1 MIKAKLTALG
11 VVASL
16 GLMVVA
22 TGAAANKKHHHHHD
36 DWDDHHHH
44 GHHHHHHHH
53 DWENYRD
60 ARRAGILAGTAA
72 TGIAGAVAED
82 NAKNKYEECM
92 DSYYNDPSYDQY
104 CRQQYYEDERRA
116 ERAARR
122 TGVVTGLAVREI
134 VRD

>member
-1 MIKAKLTALG
+1 MCPRRHRLG
-11 VVASL
+11 R
-16 GLMVVA
+16 A
-22 TGAAANKKHHHHHD
+22 TDGNS
-36 DWDDHHHH
+36 
-44 GHHHHHHHH
+44 G
-53 DWENYRD
+53 
-60 ARRAGILAGTAA
+60 
-72 TGIAGAVAED
+72 AED